1 MNKKILLLLVC
12 IFTLRGTN
20 GQALHYSSGSKIED
34 YDHSTFQLYSQDS
47 LSLYAFRSTP
57 NDYFL
62 EAYDKTSLTRSYKIR
77 TPLPSKDSLKYHF
90 EELIPLTDSFLVLYS
105 YFSKPNLREQLE
117 MVTFDKNGSSLNE
130 SKIIDYSDGKNE
142 RRAGNFSIINR
153 KNMHEFLS
161 FGAKEIQ
168 DTTFVTINHFDYF
181 GNKKLSQKFALDDE
195 SGNIVHSLIDR
206 ECNLYHLTRSK
217 LANRNVKWNIIIY
230 KPDTDLPIKIAL
242 QKPSATKIYLS
253 NIVNSYID
261 LHDRINI
268 IIPYSTQTPAYDAT
282 GIYLAQLDSKTNSL
296 ISENFIP
303 FKLDTG
309 NVNDD
314 NGFMLSACINV
325 GIIPMKNDA
334 LKLVYESRKSTT
346 TYLYGIPV
354 STEYD
359 LGNIITMDLDSNHVV
374 SDIHKIRKQQHS
386 NKYATDFIG
395 LAILSHADKS
405 YFIYNELEENLTK
418 TPDNMKQVNASK
430 MEKTNVIYSVV
441 ENGKVLRKPI
451 IKKENKKDIDAII
464 LSTHLHSNNGD
475 ELYLP
480 RKINQQVFLTKFY
493 FTDN

>member
-1 MNKKILLLLVC
+1 MFNKNLLLFL
-12 IFTLRGTN
+12 FTFTIAHTN
-20 GQALHYSSGSKIED
+20 AQELHYFSGSKIEEFD
-34 YDHSTFQLYSQDS
+34 PSTFQLYSQDS
-47 LSLYAFRSTP
+47 STIYAFRFNS

-62 EAYDKTSLTRSYKIR
+62 EGYDKATLTRLFHIR
-77 TPLPSKDSLKYHF
+77 TPLPAKDSLKYHF
-90 EELIPLTDSFLVLYS
+90 ESLLPLNDSFLVLYS
-105 YFSKPNLREQLE
+105 YFNKRNLREQLE
-117 MVTFDKNGSSLNE
+117 MVTFDKNGNTLNNGKMVDFSE
-130 SKIIDYSDGKNE
+130 GKNE
-142 RRAGNFSIINR
+142 KHAGNFSVIPR
-153 KNMHEFLS
+153 KNMNEFLA
-161 FGAKEIQ
+161 FGTKIFQ

-181 GNKKLSQKFALDDE
+181 GNRTRSQKFSLDDE